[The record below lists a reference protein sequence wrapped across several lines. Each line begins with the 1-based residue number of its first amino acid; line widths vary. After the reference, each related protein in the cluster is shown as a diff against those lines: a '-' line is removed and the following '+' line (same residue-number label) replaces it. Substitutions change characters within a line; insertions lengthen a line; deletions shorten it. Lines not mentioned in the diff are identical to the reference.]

1 MSVVL
6 RNSLVFALWLC
17 LITTGLQSYGQNR
30 AVDSLKKELLKS
42 RADTN
47 RIKLLTTLAFHFRVF
62 DPTKARKYRAQAW
75 VLSEKLNFN
84 KGKGWYYYL
93 EGVDLTYQNKFS
105 PALNAEAKAIKLG
118 RQSGD
123 HDLIGRAYNAIGINH
138 LRLEDD
144 TSAMKAFTTALRY
157 INHSTDQTVKQALLL
172 NIGKLYAKLKKYPEA
187 LSYFDQARKI
197 YTSLND
203 VWGLSLTYLETGKVY
218 QALKQYPKAIGVANL
233 SLQASREA
241 NYTRTK
247 VNALI
252 LLGSLHLSVNNLDKA
267 KINFK
272 AAADSA
278 TLTNMHD
285 EKLRI
290 YNGFAVI
297 AEKEG
302 NDREAFLNKRRATIL
317 SDSIFNANRSKLI
330 LEYQEK
336 FQTEQKET
344 ENKLLR
350 DQQKVVQNRFRQR
363 NQVLYLTLSVLAGFI
378 VFSSILFWG
387 NKHIK
392 KTNQLLTEQKDQ
404 IQGQK
409 ENVEQL
415 NQIKDKLFSLIAHD
429 LRSPFAS
436 MKSMMDMYDE
446 GTISK
451 DDLDFFFKE
460 IRKDIGFNSL
470 LLDNLLIWAKSQLYG
485 FNIDP
490 KPVSVER
497 LASHVLYHFKKQLES
512 KEISIFKDIPT
523 GSIVHADHEMAS
535 TVFRNLIGNAIKFTP
550 KKGTIKI
557 SCYPEDNNLQIA
569 ISDSGIGISEE
580 NKEKIFQDTFFTTQG
595 LNKEKGTGLGLQ
607 ICKEFIEK
615 NNGKIWVESKLGK
628 GSSFCFT
635 LPKSTMLPVEIFDD
649 IDEGDE
655 TEQSLL
661 KEGIKGSISLQMK
674 YDRYELLSKV
684 SLETIW
690 DSDLFSREISW
701 NEALHANFGY
711 PDERTSIEWWDE
723 KIHPEDFE
731 QVKLSVRTALIEKRD
746 SWESEYRFR
755 CADGI
760 YRYVHDRGL
769 ILYDDNRKPFRLM
782 GIMQNVEAQK
792 NAVKE
797 IQRLSLVATNVNNM
811 VVITDAEDKVVW
823 VNDAFVK
830 HTGFSLLEVIGEQPQ
845 QFLSGPDTNNHVLKE
860 MKNGVQEKDFSVELI
875 NYTKSGEAYWVQ
887 IDTTQYRDPITNKKG
902 YVSIQTVIT
911 ERKEDERI
919 ISNQNRTLRQIAYIC
934 SHDVQMPL
942 YSILSL
948 IKRLNSSNLS
958 PEDFREAVALL
969 DMSAGKLDSLIYE
982 IHNQISK
989 IERESV

>member
-1 MSVVL
+1 M
-6 RNSLVFALWLC
+6 
-17 LITTGLQSYGQNR
+17 
-30 AVDSLKKELLKS
+30 
-42 RADTN
+42 
-47 RIKLLTTLAFHFRVF
+47 
-62 DPTKARKYRAQAW
+62 
-75 VLSEKLNFN
+75 
-84 KGKGWYYYL
+84 
-93 EGVDLTYQNKFS
+93 
-105 PALNAEAKAIKLG
+105 
-118 RQSGD
+118 
-123 HDLIGRAYNAIGINH
+123 
-138 LRLEDD
+138 
-144 TSAMKAFTTALRY
+144 
-157 INHSTDQTVKQALLL
+157 
-172 NIGKLYAKLKKYPEA
+172 KKYPEA

-203 VWGLSLTYLETGKVY
+203 VWGLSLTYLEVGNVY
-218 QALKQYPKAIGVANL
+218 QALKQYDKAIIAANL
-233 SLQASREA
+233 SLQAAREA
-241 NYTRTK
+241 KYTRTK

-252 LLGSLHLSVNNLDKA
+252 LLGSLHLTKNNLSKA

-290 YNGFAVI
+290 FNGFAVI

-302 NDREAFLNKRRATIL
+302 NDKEAFLNKRRATIL
-317 SDSIFNANRSKLI
+317 ADSIFNANRSKLI

-336 FQTEQKET
+336 FQTEEKET

-350 DQQKVVQNRFRQR
+350 NQQKVVQDRFKQR

-378 VFSSILFWG
+378 VFSLILFWG

-404 IQGQK
+404 IQEQK

-497 LASHVLYHFKKQLES
+497 LANHVLYHFKKQLET
-512 KEISIFKDIPT
+512 KEISIFKDIPA
-523 GSIVHADHEMAS
+523 GSIVHADHEMVS

-557 SCYPEDNNLQIA
+557 SCYAEGSNLQIA

-607 ICKEFIEK
+607 ICKEFVEK
-615 NNGKIWVESKLGK
+615 INGKIWVESELGK

-635 LPKSTMLPVEIFDD
+635 LPKSTMLPVEIFDN
-649 IDEGDE
+649 IDEGGE
-655 TEQSLL
+655 KEQSLL
-661 KEGIKGSISLQMK
+661 KEGIKGSISLQIK

-701 NEALHANFGY
+701 NEALHTNFGY
-711 PDERTSIEWWDE
+711 PDELTSIEWWDE

-760 YRYVHDRGL
+760 YRCVHDRGL
-769 ILYDDNRKPFRLM
+769 ILYDDNKKPFRLM

-823 VNDAFVK
+823 VNDAFVN
-830 HTGFSLLEVIGEQPQ
+830 HTGYSLLEVIGEQPQ
-845 QFLSGPDTNNHVLKE
+845 QFLSGPDTSNNVLKE
-860 MKNGVQEKDFSVELI
+860 MKIGLQEKDFSVELI

-958 PEDFREAVALL
+958 PEDFQEAVALL

>member
-1 MSVVL
+1 
-6 RNSLVFALWLC
+6 LVFALWLC
-17 LITTGLQSYGQNR
+17 LITTGFQSYGQNK
-30 AVDSLKKELLKS
+30 AIDSLKRELLKS
-42 RADTN
+42 RTDTN
-47 RIKLLTTLAFHFRVF
+47 RIKLLTTLAFHYRVF
-62 DPTKARKYRAQAW
+62 DPAVARKYRAQAW

-123 HDLIGRAYNAIGINH
+123 HDLIGRAYNAIGVNH

-157 INHSTDQTVKQALLL
+157 INHSTDQTLKPALLL
-172 NIGKLYAKLKKYPEA
+172 NIGKLYAKLKKHPEA

-203 VWGLSLTYLETGKVY
+203 AWGLSLTYLEVGNVY
-218 QALKQYPKAIGVANL
+218 QALKQYDKAIGAANL
-233 SLQASREA
+233 SLQAAREA
-241 NYTRTK
+241 KYTRTK

-252 LLGSLHLSVNNLDKA
+252 LLGSLNLTKNNLSKA

-278 TLTNMHD
+278 TLTNMHN

-290 YNGFAVI
+290 YNGIAAI

-302 NDREAFLNKRRATIL
+302 NDKEAFLNKRKATIL
-317 SDSIFNANRSKLI
+317 ADSIFNANRSKLI

-350 DQQKVVQNRFRQR
+350 DQQKVVQNRFKQR
-363 NQVLYLTLSVLAGFI
+363 NQILYLTLSVLAGFI
-378 VFSSILFWG
+378 VFSLILFWG

-404 IQGQK
+404 IQQQK

-512 KEISIFKDIPT
+512 KEISIFKDIPA
-523 GSIVHADHEMAS
+523 GSIVHADHEMVN

-557 SCYPEDNNLQIA
+557 SCYAEDSNLQIA

-615 NNGKIWVESKLGK
+615 NNGKIWVESELGM

-635 LPKSTMLPVEIFDD
+635 LPKSTMLPVEIFDN

-661 KEGIKGSISLQMK
+661 KEGIKGSISLQIK

-701 NEALHANFGY
+701 NEALHTNFGY

-731 QVKLSVRTALIEKRD
+731 QVKLSVRTALNEKRD

-769 ILYDDNRKPFRLM
+769 ILYDDNKKPFRLM

-797 IQRLSLVATNVNNM
+797 IQRLSLVATSVNNM

-823 VNDAFVK
+823 VNDAFVN
-830 HTGFSLLEVIGEQPQ
+830 HTGYSLLEMIGEQPQ
-845 QFLSGPDTNNHVLKE
+845 EFLSGPDTSMHVLKE
-860 MKNGVQEKDFSVELI
+860 MKNGLQDKDFSVELI
-875 NYTKSGEAYWVQ
+875 NYAKSGEAYWVQ

-948 IKRLNSSNLS
+948 IKRLNSNNLS